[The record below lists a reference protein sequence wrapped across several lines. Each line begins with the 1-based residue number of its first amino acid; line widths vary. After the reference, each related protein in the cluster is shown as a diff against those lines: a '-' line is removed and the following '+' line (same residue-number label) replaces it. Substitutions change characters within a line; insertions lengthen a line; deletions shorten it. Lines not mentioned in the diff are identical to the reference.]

1 MTWNHA
7 NMLHI
12 EKKVKS
18 INDSAKLRGNKKEGY
33 TSEYKVNEQKNEKQ
47 KMIWV
52 NTWLNASIGEIRRG

>member
-18 INDSAKLRGNKKEGY
+18 INGYAKLRGNKKEGY
-33 TSEYKVNEQKNEKQ
+33 TSEYKVNEQKKRKTKND
-47 KMIWV
+47 M
-52 NTWLNASIGEIRRG
+52 G

>member
-18 INDSAKLRGNKKEGY
+18 INDYVKSRGNKKEGY
-33 TSEYKVNEQKNEKQ
+33 TSEYKVNEQKTKNK
-47 KMIWV
+47 K
-52 NTWLNASIGEIRRG
+52 